1 MAAPKKAMDNYANK
15 MYGTA
20 TESVAG
26 TLKFSE
32 INTNV
37 SVFDKAAFVLHRLE
51 WFISLTDLEK
61 IIGAGDGIYAALTS
75 SQNITSLGLDNPA
88 VIDLFQ
94 LTGDWATVV
103 GFQLMEQPFVR
114 NFDGLPGGGLIIA
127 PRPLFVAVQGVSLA
141 SAVTVKLRAYFTVKQ
156 LSAEEYL
163 ELVDF
168 YRIVGV

>member
-1 MAAPKKAMDNYANK
+1 MDNYANK
-15 MYGTA
+15 MYGTV
-20 TESVAG
+20 TEAVAG
-26 TLKFSE
+26 TLKFAE

-51 WFISLTDLEK
+51 WFITLADLEK
-61 IIGAGDGIYAALTS
+61 IAGTGDGIYAALTS
-75 SQNITSLGLDNPA
+75 SQNISSLGLDNPA

-94 LTGDWATVV
+94 LTGDWATTV
-103 GFQLMEQPFVR
+103 GFQIFEQPFIR
-114 NFDGLPGGGLIIA
+114 DFSNLPGGGLIIA

-141 SAVTVKLRAYFTVKQ
+141 SAISAKLRAYFTIKQ